1 MKKTGSFHITRE
13 KHLDHMVKVVPF
25 IVFCYAIQCFAIMK
39 ISPGEFSSISLSI
52 LGGFLA
58 FMITAFIT
66 YDLKHEVSFS
76 ENYME
81 IKFFSNSKTIR
92 YEEIWAV
99 EIKDPG
105 ESFSTLTL
113 LTKEGKVSFFFV
125 DDSEKIK
132 KFIED
137 KKQSDLMAA

>member
-1 MKKTGSFHITRE
+1 MKNTDCFNITRE

-39 ISPGEFSSISLSI
+39 VSPGEFSSISLSV

-58 FMITAFIT
+58 CMISAFIA
-66 YDLKHEVSFS
+66 YDLKHQVVLNEDELTVQ
-76 ENYME
+76 
-81 IKFFSNSKTIR
+81 FFHIQKTIK
-92 YEEIWAV
+92 YVDIWEI

-105 ESFSTLTL
+105 QSFSTLTL
-113 LTKEGKVSFFFV
+113 LTKHGKVSFFFV

-132 KFIED
+132 KFIES
-137 KKQSDLMAA
+137 KKHVDLMAA